1 MNDTLQSKPAFT
13 LTVGELIGAIK
24 AELSAIT
31 RPQQLPVSEPIKQN
45 AYSIREGAE
54 FFHVSPVTF
63 QSWKNSGFVK
73 YTQHGRKLIIDL
85 PGTLELLNT
94 KKKRVK

>member
-1 MNDTLQSKPAFT
+1 MQM
-13 LTVGELIGAIK
+13 ELI
-24 AELSAIT
+24 IT
-31 RPQQLPVSEPIKQN
+31 TPENLKIEVEAAVSRALANQAPQQQTKVPQKEF
-45 AYSIREGAE
+45 AYSIKEGAD
-54 FFHVSPVTF
+54 FFQCSPVTF

-94 KKKRVK
+94 KKKKV